1 MPTATSR
8 DDLHQRITSQ
18 IITAIEAGAGAYR
31 MPWNPKLCTG
41 STVRLPHNPVGK
53 YAYHGINILA
63 LWGSQQEHG
72 YATPAWAT
80 FKQWQAAGAQV
91 RKGEK
96 GSLTV
101 FFKAANASE
110 SAPDADETQQ
120 RRCFIA
126 KAAYVFNVD
135 QVDGYVPPPL
145 PALTP
150 IERDARADQLIASSG
165 AVIHHGGLQAC
176 YIPSRDEIHL
186 PPDGAFFD
194 SAGYYAVVLHELVHW
209 TGHAD
214 RCNRDLRGRFGTEA
228 YAAEEL
234 IAELGAAFLCAEI
247 GLSPEPRTDHARY
260 IESWLKLLKNDKRA
274 IFTAASRASQAAA
287 YLTQSADSHR
297 HAEQLQAKHESTL
310 ESLSQ
315 LSCELGGY

>member
-1 MPTATSR
+1 
-8 DDLHQRITSQ
+8 
-18 IITAIEAGAGAYR
+18 

-41 STVRLPHNPVGK
+41 GSAHLPHNPVGN
-53 YAYHGINILA
+53 YAYHGINILS
-63 LWGSQQEHG
+63 LWGSQEQNG
-72 YATPAWAT
+72 YARPEWAT
-80 FKQWQAAGAQV
+80 FRQWQAVGAQV

-110 SAPDADETQQ
+110 SAADADEAPH
-120 RRCFIA
+120 RRRFIT

-135 QVDGYVPPPL
+135 QVDGYVPPPR
-145 PALTP
+145 PTLTP
-150 IERDARADQLIASSG
+150 IERNTRADELIASSG
-165 AVIHHGGLQAC
+165 AAIQHGSQQAC

-194 SAGYYAVVLHELVHW
+194 SAGYYAVAFHELVHW

-297 HAEQLQAKHESTL
+297 HAEQLQAKQESTL

-315 LSCELGGY
+315 LSCQLGGY